1 MTSPLHSLLDLRFD
15 AEQAARLNLED
26 AIAARVKEDEEQA
39 RLVESWRLAR
49 AKLLREESRGE
60 HAPKSAAQAQTRE
73 RYRERLEEEATGAA
87 LSAEEHLEGALAC
100 ARRAESEA
108 RAAYEA
114 ARVALEAAAKLQE
127 RADAEA
133 AKLVERRDEEAAGDH
148 ATAAFVRNR
157 NRP

>member
-26 AIAARVKEDEEQA
+26 AIVARVKEDKEQA
-39 RLVESWRLAR
+39 CLVESWRLAR
-49 AKLLREESRGE
+49 AKLLREDRRRSP
-60 HAPKSAAQAQTRE
+60 APKTGAQALTRE
-73 RYRERLEEEATGAA
+73 RYRERLEEEATRAYLG
-87 LSAEEHLEGALAC
+87 AEEHIEGALAS

-133 AKLVERRDEEAAGDH
+133 AKLVERRDEEAVGDH
-148 ATAAFVRNR
+148 AAAAFVKSR

>member
-1 MTSPLHSLLDLRFD
+1 MRSPLHSLLDLRRD
-15 AEQAARLNLED
+15 AEQAARVTLEE
-26 AIAARVKEDEEQA
+26 AIAARVEEDEEQA
-39 RLVESWRLAR
+39 RLVGCWRVAR

-60 HAPKSAAQAQTRE
+60 HAPKSAAEAQTRE
-73 RYRERLEEEATGAA
+73 RYRERLVAEAKQANVC
-87 LSAEEHLEGALAC
+87 AEEHLEGELAT

-108 RAAYEA
+108 RLAYEA

-133 AKLVERRDEEAAGDH
+133 AKRAERRVEEAAGDH
-148 ATAAFVRNR
+148 ANAAFVKSR